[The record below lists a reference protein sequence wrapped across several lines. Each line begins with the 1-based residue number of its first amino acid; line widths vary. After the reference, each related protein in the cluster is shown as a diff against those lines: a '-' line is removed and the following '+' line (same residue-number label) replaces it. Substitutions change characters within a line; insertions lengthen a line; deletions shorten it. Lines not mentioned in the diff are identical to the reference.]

1 MQGAVNATKC
11 VSLRRNEPVL
21 ILAEKANIR
30 VGGALRRACEKKTK
44 RIDFFVMEQ
53 FGKRPLRFLP
63 EELREAAKRCKVAF
77 STVGSSRKG
86 KLNER
91 FTVRKPLTDLLM
103 KHNVRFAAM
112 VGVDEEC
119 MKQGMCVDYKKIQLA
134 CKALYSVVK
143 NAKQITV
150 SSPHGT
156 ALVVDFSPKLK
167 WLVADGNIEPGTW
180 SNLPDGEVFTCP
192 ANVNGIAVINGSLGD
207 VFSRKYKS
215 LEKTPVR
222 WHIVD
227 SRIVAV
233 ECHQNRKLEAEFKRY
248 IKLDRNSNRIG
259 EFAVGA
265 NYGVKK
271 IIGNLLQDEK
281 IVGVHMA
288 AGYPYPELTG
298 AKWNS
303 KVHCDGVIT
312 KPTVFVDGMLLMDNG
327 KFVF

>member
-1 MQGAVNATKC
+1 MGTVMQGAVNATKC

-30 VGGALRRACEKKTK
+30 VGDALRRACEKKTK

-156 ALVVDFSPKLK
+156 ALVVDFSP
-167 WLVADGNIEPGTW
+167 N
-180 SNLPDGEVFTCP
+180 
-192 ANVNGIAVINGSLGD
+192 
-207 VFSRKYKS
+207 
-215 LEKTPVR
+215 
-222 WHIVD
+222 
-227 SRIVAV
+227 
-233 ECHQNRKLEAEFKRY
+233 
-248 IKLDRNSNRIG
+248 
-259 EFAVGA
+259 
-265 NYGVKK
+265 
-271 IIGNLLQDEK
+271 
-281 IVGVHMA
+281 
-288 AGYPYPELTG
+288 
-298 AKWNS
+298 
-303 KVHCDGVIT
+303 
-312 KPTVFVDGMLLMDNG
+312 
-327 KFVF
+327 